1 MKKQASMMDKFK
13 EILPGQIITLVI
25 SLVTTLVVFAGTFSS
40 LRAEVNNNTE
50 LIKKK
55 VDETEYKALLNG
67 QERMNVNFEKR
78 FDRLEQKI
86 DRLNERA
93 IR

>member
-1 MKKQASMMDKFK
+1 MKKQVGMVDKLK

-25 SLVTTLVVFAGTFSS
+25 SLVTTMVVFAGTFSS

-67 QERMNVNFEKR
+67 QERMNINFEKR

-86 DRLNERA
+86 DRLNERTLK
-93 IR
+93 